1 METEDGGATHPNV
14 DNGTRVGHDG
24 SGSGSGADAG
34 DLPGGEL
41 DLLGELVGGSCQD
54 LQLLGQCCCC
64 WLEDPQLLLG
74 PHGLR
79 NGSCWWSFQASKPA
93 SLLHTLMHLQAL
105 LRSCTDVAILKID
118 SFSAKFPDD
127 THCKTFVFFS
137 GPNLIN
143 LKLSNP
149 EH

>member
-1 METEDGGATHPNV
+1 MELARAQEQMLEIFLVETRIFLASWLV
-14 DNGTRVGHDG
+14 AAAKICSCLDN
-24 SGSGSGADAG
+24 AAAA
-34 DLPGGEL
+34 
-41 DLLGELVGGSCQD
+41 VGGWKIRSCCLD
-54 LQLLGQCCCC
+54 HSTARPPD
-64 WLEDPQLLLG
+64 E
-74 PHGLR
+74 
-79 NGSCWWSFQASKPA
+79 SCWWSFQVQASKPA
-93 SLLHTLMHLQAL
+93 SLLHTSMHLQAL

>member
-1 METEDGGATHPNV
+1 MNPSIEENSFWWRSCFRKSSTLHPFQISDLQLNPKVVHGMETEDGGATHPNV

-24 SGSGSGADAG
+24 AGAGSGADAG

-64 WLEDPQLLLG
+64 CWLEDPQLLLG

-79 NGSCWWSFQASKPA
+79 NGSCWWSFQVQASKPA
-93 SLLHTLMHLQAL
+93 SLLHTSMHL
-105 LRSCTDVAILKID
+105 
-118 SFSAKFPDD
+118 
-127 THCKTFVFFS
+127 
-137 GPNLIN
+137 
-143 LKLSNP
+143 
-149 EH
+149 